1 MVVRVFKYIIKAI
14 IISIIL
20 LISAILT
27 VRVVN
32 TFKLN
37 RVQKLLSDLYYEDRL
52 YFEDFIDEKSIGDLE
67 IKQSSFKRTKE
78 SLLTLKSI
86 DKDIVDASKVDGASY
101 LKGAAFI
108 KLPLAVPYIVVGI
121 VSSFALSFKI
131 EIMAEVITG
140 STKNG
145 LGSSINYAYSQA
157 EMPNVFAYS
166 LLVIIFMLLVSLI
179 EQIVKQ
185 K

>member
-52 YFEDFIDEKSIGDLE
+52 YFEGFIDEKSIGDLE

-86 DKDIVDASKVDGASY
+86 DKDNGNTY
-101 LKGAAFI
+101 FI
-108 KLPLAVPYIVVGI
+108 
-121 VSSFALSFKI
+121 FDDKI
-131 EIMAEVITG
+131 
-140 STKNG
+140 
-145 LGSSINYAYSQA
+145 
-157 EMPNVFAYS
+157 F
-166 LLVIIFMLLVSLI
+166 
-179 EQIVKQ
+179 
-185 K
+185 

>member
-1 MVVRVFKYIIKAI
+1 MGNSDLQWDVEGMSMVVRVFKYIIKAI

-52 YFEDFIDEKSIGDLE
+52 YFEGFIDEKSIGDLE

-86 DKDIVDASKVDGASY
+86 DKDNGNTY
-101 LKGAAFI
+101 FI
-108 KLPLAVPYIVVGI
+108 FDENGKTWCGI
-121 VSSFALSFKI
+121 VYASNIPQIPRWIHIKPI
-131 EIMAEVITG
+131 E
-140 STKNG
+140 
-145 LGSSINYAYSQA
+145 
-157 EMPNVFAYS
+157 EMWYVYWT
-166 LLVIIFMLLVSLI
+166 
-179 EQIVKQ
+179 E
-185 K
+185 

>member
-52 YFEDFIDEKSIGDLE
+52 YFEGSIDE
-67 IKQSSFKRTKE
+67 T
-78 SLLTLKSI
+78 
-86 DKDIVDASKVDGASY
+86 Y
-101 LKGAAFI
+101 FI
-108 KLPLAVPYIVVGI
+108 FDENGKTWCGI
-121 VSSFALSFKI
+121 VYASNIPQIPRWIHIKPI
-131 EIMAEVITG
+131 E
-140 STKNG
+140 
-145 LGSSINYAYSQA
+145 
-157 EMPNVFAYS
+157 EMWYVYWT
-166 LLVIIFMLLVSLI
+166 
-179 EQIVKQ
+179 E
-185 K
+185 